1 MRRSL
6 SLMNKTA
13 ATPRRKQREEL
24 LQVRDKCTLLPFL
37 VENLK
42 GRSRSTVKSYL
53 AHRQVAI
60 NGRVTTAF
68 DAFLH
73 AGDVVAVRNVGE
85 EAANPNHLARI
96 VYEDDDILVVDK
108 KYGAAAA
115 QNARRKG
122 EQTVEEVMAEHVHRQ
137 KKNGQAW
144 LVNNL
149 DRDVSGLLLLAKSEE
164 ALARLRNDQLQTK
177 YVAII
182 EGEPANQQGRL
193 THWLT
198 NDSKTKKV
206 LASDSDNGG
215 QMATTNYKIL
225 KSNERFALVELTAN
239 NEKRHQL
246 RTQLAAMGTPIAG
259 DKKYGARSNPIG
271 RLCLHAQTLLF
282 YHPSSGRPTTFD
294 TGVPACFQ

>member
-1 MRRSL
+1 MKRSL
-6 SLMNKTA
+6 SSTNRAT

-24 LQVRDKCTLLPFL
+24 LQVHDKNTLLPFL

-108 KYGAAAA
+108 KYGAATA

-122 EQTVEEVMAEHVHRQ
+122 EQTVEEVMAEHVRRQ
-137 KKNGQAW
+137 KKSGQAW

-164 ALARLRNDQLQTK
+164 ALARLRNEQLQTK
-177 YVAII
+177 YVAIV
-182 EGEPANQQGRL
+182 EGEPANRQGRL

-215 QMATTNYKIL
+215 QMATTDYKVV
-225 KSNERFALVELTAN
+225 KSNGRFALVELTAKD
-239 NEKRHQL
+239 EKRHQL
-246 RTQLAAMGTPIAG
+246 RTQLATMGTPIAG

-271 RLCLHAQTLLF
+271 RLCLHAQTLMF
-282 YHPSSGRPTTFD
+282 YHPSSGKPTTVD
-294 TGVPACFQ
+294 TGIPACFQ